1 MGSSPNPSVDPP
13 RLVGERRARLDQTLA
28 RVGADALL
36 TSDPFS
42 IRYATGTRNML
53 VHGLTGPDRLT
64 LVAPGGTTVL
74 WEFAG
79 CEHLSDGTDW
89 VDEVREAPALNAKKT
104 PRFREEVRRFVIEI
118 VDHVTETVGKKARLA
133 VEGTTSAVID
143 GLRERG
149 VDVVD
154 GNEVMQ
160 AAMMVKQPSEI
171 DAMWE
176 AMVITERATSALE
189 AAIAPGV
196 SEQEVWSEFH
206 RALIADGGELVV
218 TRLLQAG
225 HRTFPYFQEAS
236 ANALRTGD
244 LVCFDTDAVGAG
256 GYSVDFSRTFLC
268 GDADPDPVQIE
279 LHRLAL
285 EHLEHN
291 AANLA
296 PGRSVHEFAELAC
309 AVPERFARYGYY
321 QRAHGLGLA
330 GGHPNIP
337 RVDDGTY
344 PLDGGFEPGMVIC
357 VESYIGDPASRQGVK
372 LENQYLITEDG
383 VEQMSTYRFDR
394 RLVTVV

>member
-13 RLVGERRARLDQTLA
+13 RLVRERRARLDQTLA

-79 CEHLSDGTDW
+79 CEHLSDGADW

-118 VDHVTETVGKKARLA
+118 VDHVTETVGTKARLA

-236 ANALRTGD
+236 ANTLRTGD

-268 GDADPDPVQIE
+268 GDEDPDPVQIE

-285 EHLEHN
+285 AQLEHN

-296 PGRSVHEFAELAC
+296 PGRSFHEFAELAFD
-309 AVPERFARYGYY
+309 VPERFARYGYY
-321 QRAHGLGLA
+321 QLAHGLGLA

-383 VEQMSTYRFDR
+383 VERMSTYPFDP
-394 RLVTVV
+394 RLHTS

>member
-79 CEHLSDGTDW
+79 CEHLSDGADW

-118 VDHVTETVGKKARLA
+118 VDHVTETVGTKARLA

-143 GLRERG
+143 GLRECG

-236 ANALRTGD
+236 ANTLRTGD

-285 EHLEHN
+285 EQLGHN

-296 PGRSVHEFAELAC
+296 PGRSFHEFAELAF
-309 AVPERFARYGYY
+309 AVPERYARYGYY
-321 QRAHGLGLA
+321 QLAHGLGLA

-383 VEQMSTYRFDR
+383 VEQMSTYRYDR
-394 RLVTVV
+394 RLLTAV